1 MCRAGLIAGIDKSP
15 HLPYQRAGGIAPSP
29 VGRRFSRPRS
39 AVPPQSSGGRAG
51 EVLASNPDPLPRGSK
66 PIRL

>member
-29 VGRRFSRPRS
+29 GGAVTLAPRAPPSRR
-39 AVPPQSSGGRAG
+39 
-51 EVLASNPDPLPRGSK
+51 PDPPCGAPERAPLDRHV
-66 PIRL
+66 LLA